1 MSEQAKGD
9 RGGAAVSRR
18 AFVAGAAAAATV
30 AIVKP
35 GAVRGAESNSRVTVG
50 CVGLGGRGLWLARMV
65 AGHAGYRITAVADY
79 FPKTADRAGE
89 QLKVA
94 KERRFSGLG
103 GYKKLIDSKVDAVF
117 LETPPWFFPLHA
129 ERAVA
134 AGCHVYMA
142 KPVAVDV
149 PGCLA
154 IARCGA
160 KSTANKRVFL
170 VDFQTRTDPFFIEA
184 IRRAHAGALGK
195 IGMLSSFY
203 TDESF
208 SDPPK
213 TKTIAPRLR
222 GLIWVNDVDL
232 GGGYLVNAGIH
243 AVDVG
248 LWIAG
253 KTPVSAIGAARRG
266 RPNPHGDSNDL
277 YSITYEF
284 DGGLIMNHRGE
295 HIRNRHGFSCGC
307 DAYGQGAYLASDYTG
322 KSKTW
327 IYGGKMQYPGGE
339 AKGLYG
345 AGAQRNIETF
355 HKNIT
360 GAVYDNVT
368 VTPSVNSTLATI
380 LGREA
385 GRKAARITWAEMIKA
400 NRTIG
405 LDLTGLQA

>member
-1 MSEQAKGD
+1 MSERANGSGS
-9 RGGAAVSRR
+9 GGAVSRR
-18 AFVAGAAAAATV
+18 AFVAGAAAATV
-30 AIVKP
+30 AIVRP
-35 GAVRGAESNSRVTVG
+35 GAVRGAEANSRVTVG
-50 CVGLGGRGLWLARMV
+50 CVGLGGRGYWLARMV
-65 AGHAGYRITAVADY
+65 AGHGGYQITSVADY
-79 FPKTADRAGE
+79 FPKAADRAAE
-89 QLKVA
+89 RFKVA

-117 LETPPWFFPLHA
+117 LETPPWFFPSHA
-129 ERAVA
+129 EAAVA
-134 AGCHVYMA
+134 AGCHVFMA

-149 PGCLA
+149 PGCLT

-184 IRRAHAGALGK
+184 VRRAHAGALGK

-203 TDESF
+203 SDESF

-213 TKTIAPRLR
+213 TKTIEPRLGR
-222 GLIWVNDVDL
+222 LIWVNDLDL

-243 AVDVG
+243 AVDVA

-266 RPNPHGDSNDL
+266 RPNPNGDSNDL

-284 DGGLIMNHRGE
+284 DGGPIMNHRGE

-307 DAYGQGAYLASDYTG
+307 EAYGQGAYLASDYTG
-322 KSKTW
+322 RTKTW

-345 AGAQRNIETF
+345 AGARRNIETF

-360 GAVYDNVT
+360 AGAYDNVT
-368 VTPSVNSTLATI
+368 VTPSVNSTLAAI

-385 GRKAARITWAEMIKA
+385 GREGKRITRAEMIKA

-405 LDLTGLQA
+405 LDLSGLKA